1 MELRSTR
8 ELRRNAR
15 LESTPA
21 KKADTPAKTQAKPA
35 PDQPADKLSLSRQAV
50 AYVEGQ
56 SRRMWAQDQEREP
69 RPRGPLDA
77 IMEAME
83 SKKKELDSMEKRLDV
98 LRKCQKIAA
107 SIMKGNRVPPED
119 LQYLMNNDPEGYKL
133 AMAMRRPN
141 PDPED
146 EKSVLDDEDKNGV
159 RAEGTEGGG
168 EGPSVEAAGGG
179 EISAAAES

>member
-21 KKADTPAKTQAKPA
+21 KKAGTPAKTQAKPA

-83 SKKKELDSMEKRLDV
+83 SKKKELDSMEKKLDV

-133 AMAMRRPN
+133 AMAMRRHN
-141 PDPED
+141 PDPKD
-146 EKSVLDDEDKNGV
+146 EESVLDEEDLKGKTPEASV
-159 RAEGTEGGG
+159 GG
-168 EGPSVEAAGGG
+168 EAPAPSAEAPDTGGADTT
-179 EISAAAES
+179 E